1 MNNIKQHSLF
11 HLSHTKVKSSDQAN
25 AILRC
30 ISLAMDDS
38 LQDVVVVVS
47 VVTSKDYWPITRL
60 KLAGRL
66 LLREELTVKYRNRVM
81 LAMVSIAEVEVGKDK
96 CETLNLHCEAHS
108 PFYELLSQHRHNFA

>member
-11 HLSHTKVKSSDQAN
+11 HLPYTGVKSSDQAN

-47 VVTSKDYWPITRL
+47 VVTSKIT
-60 KLAGRL
+60 GL
-66 LLREELTVKYRNRVM
+66 LP
-81 LAMVSIAEVEVGKDK
+81 G
-96 CETLNLHCEAHS
+96 
-108 PFYELLSQHRHNFA
+108 